1 MIDFYRF
8 KNLSNEPDCM
18 HAVTKKD
25 PNEPYA
31 LSLALHTG
39 EALDE
44 IVANRQKIIEE
55 LDLAEKIYF
64 VVAEQTHSDNITV
77 ITQTGTKGWE
87 ALEDAVAESDAL
99 ITDLPGVM
107 LAILTADCVPIL
119 LYDKKKKAV
128 AAVHAGWKGTRSQ
141 IVLKTVRKMVEVYG
155 SDPADILAG
164 IAPSIGVCCYEV
176 GENVARHFT
185 DIPGVLKRKGE
196 KYMLDLPA
204 VNHYQLR
211 ESGLPERN
219 IELSGVCT
227 ACEVE
232 SFFSYRKEHGCS
244 GRFMSLIGIS
254 PEAE

>member
-44 IVANRQKIIEE
+44 IVANRQKIISE
-55 LDLAEKIYF
+55 LDLAEKTYF
-64 VVAEQTHSDNITV
+64 VVADQTHGDNIAV
-77 ITQTGTKGWE
+77 ITETETKGWE
-87 ALEDAVAESDAL
+87 SLEDSVSDSDAL

-107 LAILTADCVPIL
+107 LVILTADCVPIL

-128 AAVHAGWKGTRSQ
+128 AAIHAGWKGTRSE
-141 IVLKTVRKMVEVYG
+141 IVFKTVEKMIEIYG
-155 SDPADILAG
+155 SDPIDILAG
-164 IAPSIGVCCYEV
+164 IAPSIGKCCYEV
-176 GENVARHFT
+176 GENVAKHFT
-185 DIPGVLKRKGE
+185 KIPDALSHKDHKF
-196 KYMLDLPA
+196 MLDLPA
-204 VNHYQLR
+204 INHYQLLKAGLL
-211 ESGLPERN
+211 ESN

-227 ACEVE
+227 ACEVD
-232 SFFSYRKEHGCS
+232 SFFSYRKEQGCS
-244 GRFMSLIGIS
+244 GRFMSLIGIL